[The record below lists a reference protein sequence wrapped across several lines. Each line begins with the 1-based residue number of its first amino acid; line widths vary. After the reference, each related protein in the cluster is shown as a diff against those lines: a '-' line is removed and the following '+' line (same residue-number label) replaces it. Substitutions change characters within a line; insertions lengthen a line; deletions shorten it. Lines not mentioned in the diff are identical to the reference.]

1 MDRSKGDTL
10 KNGKEHV
17 MFYKTVRR
25 FLDPDGSQGGAPA
38 GEQTD
43 QQSQQ
48 NATPQIDYGKIQQM
62 LDGTLAAK
70 EDTALKA
77 YFKQQGLSQQEVEQ
91 AIATFKEQKAANQPN
106 VEALQQQVATAATEA
121 RQAQIQQAATMAAVG
136 LGISVT
142 SIPYVL
148 KMADF
153 SQTVG
158 QDGKISNEKLTEALN
173 KVLEDVP
180 ALKPQETDTTGFLHV
195 GTGGDPSQHTQQAT
209 VQQQQTPTKDGIGG
223 TKERKV

>member
-1 MDRSKGDTL
+1 
-10 KNGKEHV
+10 

-25 FLDPDGSQGGAPA
+25 FLNPDGSQGGAPS

-48 NATPQIDYGKIQQM
+48 NVAPQIDYGKIQQM

-106 VEALQQQVATAATEA
+106 VEALQQQTGT
-121 RQAQIQQAATMAAVG
+121 
-136 LGISVT
+136 
-142 SIPYVL
+142 
-148 KMADF
+148 D
-153 SQTVG
+153 
-158 QDGKISNEKLTEALN
+158 
-173 KVLEDVP
+173 P
-180 ALKPQETDTTGFLHV
+180 A
-195 GTGGDPSQHTQQAT
+195 GGDDGSSRTGNQCNIHSLCTEDGRFQPDSRTGW
-209 VQQQQTPTKDGIGG
+209 KDQ
-223 TKERKV
+223 

>member
-1 MDRSKGDTL
+1 
-10 KNGKEHV
+10 

-106 VEALQQQVATAATEA
+106 VEALQQQAATAAAEA
-121 RQAQIQQAATMAAVG
+121 RTGTDPAGSDDGSSRTGNQRNIHSLCTEDGRFQPDSRTGWKDQQ
-136 LGISVT
+136 
-142 SIPYVL
+142 
-148 KMADF
+148 
-153 SQTVG
+153 
-158 QDGKISNEKLTEALN
+158 
-173 KVLEDVP
+173 
-180 ALKPQETDTTGFLHV
+180 
-195 GTGGDPSQHTQQAT
+195 
-209 VQQQQTPTKDGIGG
+209 
-223 TKERKV
+223 